1 MSNWFEDYSITNLGR
16 QLLYIIRR
24 PDRIL
29 EYRLLSNL
37 GMPAVQAI
45 ASEVRPLIDALPG
58 KRSRDAASQ
67 FCGWAVG
74 QRLRAAGYEVARD
87 RGRVSDA
94 PFKTGAVWH
103 RIRPLKITT
112 DPEAPTE
119 AGSVELGVERDEN
132 GQVIGRWRL
141 SMTEDLFSLVIHEL
155 EGFKVPIERAFQD
168 AREYAERYG
177 FATLRV
183 TIPESIFTQDERR
196 EIIKGFG
203 LP

>member
-1 MSNWFEDYSITNLGR
+1 MSSRFENYAETEIGR
-16 QLLYIIRR
+16 KISYIINW

-45 ASEVRPLIDALPG
+45 AAEVTPLIDALPD

-74 QRLRAAGYEVARD
+74 RRLRAAGYEVVRD

-103 RIRPLKITT
+103 RTQPLQVTAE
-112 DPEAPTE
+112 PGGPTE
-119 AGSVELGVERDEN
+119 GGSVELGVERGKE
-132 GQVIGRWRL
+132 GRVIGRWRL
-141 SMTEDLFSLVIHEL
+141 SITGGPYSYSIHEMKGIKIPL
-155 EGFKVPIERAFQD
+155 HEAFHD

-183 TIPESIFTQDERR
+183 TIPSSEFSEEERTQILESL
-196 EIIKGFG
+196 G
-203 LP
+203 L